1 MPILNQELADEVE
14 QRIVEQGALTK
25 AEIVSAWQL
34 EDDAAYSEL
43 KAMLLARGRVE
54 LGPRRVGGFQAKR
67 QRDTLPE
74 ETQARLLLEG
84 WESTVTERLAEL
96 LQHKELEELLGGL
109 AYTVRESRRLDTG
122 ENRRG
127 TKAELAAALVIQHGD
142 DLFAEPRIRETVAR
156 VLKVDY
162 PKRWHPGKASAV
174 EFVERIGFPARL
186 AGLPRDEAPPD
197 YEYLEGHYTL
207 PNLQDFQQEVHG
219 RLKTVLHS
227 GKRAIVSLPT
237 GAGKTRVAVEAIRDW
252 LTDIYNPKSKLS
264 LGDDVLWLAH
274 TEELCEQAYVCF
286 KQVWEASTNV
296 SPLFLA
302 RFWGHHLTD
311 FRRHRATLRRV
322 LDSPSVLI
330 STPQRVVN
338 LLKNDE
344 PDARSVVN
352 ILRTTLGLLLVD
364 EAHRA
369 GAPSYR
375 QILEELLP
383 GDRDVSVVGL
393 TATPFRM
400 EYLDSD
406 PAKGTKQLKE
416 VFGRLIEPSR
426 TLGDDVRDE
435 LVRRRVLAQPEF
447 EDIET
452 RAKLRLPE
460 LSPDVDFSFEQFE
473 HIDDVLA
480 THADS
485 SARRLRILEAI
496 LALAQDPLNS
506 ILYFGPRVRDA
517 ECMAY
522 LLRERKIP
530 AAVVSGSTRDETRR
544 ALIDRF
550 RRNELRV
557 LCNCEVLTTGFDA
570 PRVTHIVMARPTMS
584 QVLYEQMVGRGLRG
598 PKFGGTE
605 TCTILDC
612 IDELTGK
619 TKPQLGYTRFREV
632 WKRRRRTA

>member
-1 MPILNQELADEVE
+1 MQITIHELAEEIE
-14 QRIVEQGALTK
+14 QRVLEQGALTK
-25 AEIVSAWQL
+25 AEIVNAW
-34 EDDAAYSEL
+34 EVDDETYPRVQDF
-43 KAMLLARGRVE
+43 LLTRGRVE
-54 LGPRRVGGFQAKR
+54 KGPRRVGGFRAKR
-67 QRDTLPE
+67 QRDALPLE
-74 ETQARLLLEG
+74 VSGRLLLDG
-84 WESTVTERLAEL
+84 WEETVTKKLSDL
-96 LQHKELEELLGGL
+96 LQHKDLETLLGGL

-127 TKAELAAALVIQHGD
+127 TKSELAAALVIQHGD
-142 DLFAEPRIRETVAR
+142 DLLAEPRIREAIAG
-156 VLKVDY
+156 VLKVDC
-162 PKRWHPGKASAV
+162 PKKWHPGKPSAV
-174 EFVERIGFPARL
+174 EFVERIGFPSNL
-186 AGLPRDEAPPD
+186 AGLPRDESPPD
-197 YEYLEGHYTL
+197 YEYLEGRYTL
-207 PNLQDFQQEVHG
+207 PQLQDFQKEVHEG
-219 RLKTVLHS
+219 LQKVIHA

-252 LTDIYNPKSKLS
+252 LTGIYDPKDTLS

-274 TEELCEQAYVCF
+274 TEELCEQAYACF
-286 KQVWEASTNV
+286 KQVWEASTHV
-296 SPLFLA
+296 APLFLA
-302 RFWGHHLTD
+302 RFWGRHLTD
-311 FRRHRATLRRV
+311 FRRHRATLRKV

-344 PDARSVVN
+344 PDAKAVVN

-375 QILEELLP
+375 YILDELLP
-383 GDRDVSVVGL
+383 KDRDVSVVGL

-406 PAKGTKQLKE
+406 PAQGTKQLKS
-416 VFGRLIEPSR
+416 VFGRLIEPSK

-435 LVRRRVLAQPEF
+435 LVRRRILAQPEF
-447 EDIET
+447 VDIET
-452 RAKLRLPE
+452 HAKLRLPDFP
-460 LSPDVDFSFEQFE
+460 PDRDLSFEEFE
-473 HIDDVLA
+473 HLDDVLA

-485 SARRLRILEAI
+485 NARRLRILDAI
-496 LALAQDPLNS
+496 LELARDPMNS

-530 AAVVSGSTRDETRR
+530 AAVVSGATRDETRR
-544 ALIDRF
+544 AVIDRF

-570 PRVTHIVMARPTMS
+570 PRVTHVVMARPTMS
-584 QVLYEQMVGRGLRG
+584 QVLYEQIVGRGLRG
-598 PKFGGTE
+598 PKFGGTA

-612 IDELTGK
+612 IDELSGK

-632 WKRRRRTA
+632 WKRRKRTA